1 MRFALIGPP
10 QSGKSTLFSAIT
22 GQPPDPGHGA
32 TEHLAA
38 VDVPDERLD
47 HLFEV
52 YKPKKKTPVRLEF
65 LDVPGVSL
73 ADAHGQTEFRKTM
86 QAVRLCTGIV
96 MVVRAFESEAVAKYR
111 GRIDP
116 KADLEELH
124 TELIFADLEQV
135 LNRIERLEKST
146 QKPTKTRDREI
157 RELAMMRRVQ
167 ASLESEAPVSN
178 AIQNEEEWAI
188 AAGLG
193 FLTLKPVL
201 VVINT
206 GEADAAKPPPFEHE
220 HAAATIALAAELEEE
235 IAELSETDRAAF
247 LADYGLTES
256 ARTRLIHT
264 CYDALGL
271 ISFLTAGG
279 KNETRAWTVK
289 RGTTAWEAAGNIHS
303 DIQRGFIRAETVAFE
318 DLKANT
324 DLKGAKNAGKMRLEP
339 KGYVVQDGDVITF
352 RFNV

>member
-10 QSGKSTLFSAIT
+10 QSGKSTVFSAIT

-38 VDVPDERLD
+38 VDVPDKRLD
-47 HLFEV
+47 YLFSV
-52 YKPKKKTPVRLEF
+52 YGPKKKTPVRLEF

-73 ADAHGQTEFRKTM
+73 TDAHGQAEFRKTM
-86 QAVRLCTGIV
+86 QSARLCDGIV
-96 MVVRAFESEAVAKYR
+96 MVVRAFESDAVAKYR
-111 GRIDP
+111 DRIDP

-135 LNRIERLEKST
+135 LNRVERLEKSV

-167 ASLESEAPVSN
+167 EALESEAPVSN
-178 AIQNEEEWAI
+178 AIQNEEERAI
-188 AAGLG
+188 ASGLG
-193 FLTLKPVL
+193 FLTLKPVI

-206 GEADAAKPPPFEHE
+206 DEADAAKPPAFEHQ
-220 HAAATIALAAELEEE
+220 HAAATIALAAEIEEE
-235 IAELSETDRAAF
+235 IAELSEEDRAAF
-247 LADYGLTES
+247 LADFGLTES
-256 ARTRLIHT
+256 ARNRLINT
-264 CYDALGL
+264 CYDAIGL

-279 KNETRAWTVK
+279 KDEVRAWTVK
-289 RGTTAWEAAGNIHS
+289 HGTTAWEAASSIHS
-303 DIQRGFIRAETVAFE
+303 DIQRGFIRAETVAF
-318 DLKANT
+318 DDVKANT

-339 KGYVVQDGDVITF
+339 KGYVVKDGDVITF